1 MIIDQEVLR
10 VVLSFRLEHV
20 QSMTLTWNKMSVKKD
35 MRRFKVKFSFIF
47 LHVARVNV
55 DKIVTFWF
63 GGFR

>member
-47 LHVARVNV
+47 LHVARVC
-55 DKIVTFWF
+55 
-63 GGFR
+63 G